1 VTSLSVAKRAHSPY
15 GAQLP
20 TFTPTAHQ
28 YNTNASS
35 NPALPNFSR
44 PSAVY
49 MPNEHPVARKGSPL
63 APPLELQKHRPRQ
76 HSQGFFEPSL
86 PTASLREDSNMMA
99 RDLTASAIAA
109 QAAMQHQQHMRKR
122 SQTVPSPQLSDGSAD
137 GRRNSK
143 QHSPDPPHTKLPSQS
158 KEKET
163 FPGYHNGLVGT
174 NSASLAASAAF
185 PRSGSGTGTPQI
197 ASTTNLE
204 QHSEGKE
211 GKVKGE
217 RSKMKLFSKP
227 KHIGI
232 SRDKEGEK
240 KDKPLPSP
248 NKMNFTAPSGLSRMV
263 NASTTSLA
271 ESVSSAN
278 SSMYTLNNSSSS
290 TMIPAERMV
299 SGEGREKSHRHHFL
313 SRQKMKLKD
322 KSDDHYGL
330 PLSSASS
337 TSKPLDPS
345 APQSL
350 YSFTP
355 SSPGGGSNSFSKSV
369 SGLDLR
375 HGGRALREKKK
386 EEKSS
391 LSTSLE
397 PPFRD
402 TDSISEWGGSTNVGT
417 GDASSYLGSTPT
429 LTNSLF
435 SSHTPTIPNSTIQG
449 FGLNNMSAEDA
460 WDFLKAKLLVVFEG
474 EDVRIAVEDLN
485 RLVSI
490 HITRCIQ
497 KHAPIIIVEDLRD
510 LLHTGFASL
519 SHTLRSI
526 PDDRLVPHL
535 VRMWLFV
542 FGTILPFMQAVFLP
556 LDLEFKG
563 HGTIMSVREA
573 QEFWGALPESE
584 SQSLPSSHAGDELDV
599 RRIVLVS
606 FRDVVILPRYDA
618 LKATFSRLSLD
629 SINGNLSST
638 NLLSTSNGG
647 GISPLDLI
655 RPGTAAS
662 LDPSQNSY
670 NSQTSTLLNS
680 GSGTDSLGSRS
691 RAISNVSN
699 TSAPDVQFHSFSSP
713 LSQSTSAQSIRQVPS
728 NTSTT
733 VPGTASNNLLGN
745 NLAPTTS
752 SPPDSSQ
759 VTETV
764 TRMLQCVSVLASVQS
779 GGEEQER
786 MERLSKELKLNWLGR
801 GRTGRNRRGFVG
813 TKIRVRSLRDGKE
826 GDGAE
831 EDMDDTGLGD
841 GGVFGRSLL

>member
-1 VTSLSVAKRAHSPY
+1 
-15 GAQLP
+15 
-20 TFTPTAHQ
+20 
-28 YNTNASS
+28 
-35 NPALPNFSR
+35 
-44 PSAVY
+44 
-49 MPNEHPVARKGSPL
+49 MVARDMS
-63 APPLELQKHRPRQ
+63 
-76 HSQGFFEPSL
+76 
-86 PTASLREDSNMMA
+86 
-99 RDLTASAIAA
+99 ASAIAA
-109 QAAMQHQQHMRKR
+109 QAAMQHQAQHMRKR
-122 SQTVPSPQLSDGSAD
+122 SQTVPSPQLSDGSAE
-137 GRRNSK
+137 GKRNSK

-158 KEKET
+158 KERET

-185 PRSGSGTGTPQI
+185 PRSGTPQT
-197 ASTTNLE
+197 ASTTSLE
-204 QHSEGKE
+204 QQSEGKE
-211 GKVKGE
+211 GKVRGE

-232 SRDKEGEK
+232 TMNKDGEK
-240 KDKPLPSP
+240 KEKPLPSP
-248 NKMNFTAPSGLSRMV
+248 NKMTFQAPSGLSRMV

-271 ESVSSAN
+271 DSVSSAS
-278 SSMYTLNNSSSS
+278 SSMYTLNNASTS
-290 TMIPAERMV
+290 TMIPVERLP
-299 SGEGREKSHRHHFL
+299 SGEGKEKSHRHHFL

-337 TSKPLDPS
+337 TSKPLDPH
-345 APQSL
+345 APSSL

-355 SSPGGGSNSFSKSV
+355 SSPGVGSNSFSKSV

-391 LSTSLE
+391 LSSSLE

-402 TDSISEWGGSTNVGT
+402 TDSISEWGGSPGVG
-417 GDASSYLGSTPT
+417 GSAPGSSYLTSAST

-435 SSHTPTIPNSTIQG
+435 SSHDLTIPNSTLQG
-449 FGLNNMSAEDA
+449 FGLNNMTPEDA
-460 WDFLKAKLLVVFEG
+460 WDFLKAKLLVIFEG

-485 RLVSI
+485 KLVSI
-490 HITRCIQ
+490 HIQRCVQ
-497 KHAPIIIVEDLRD
+497 KHAPSIIVEDLRD
-510 LLHTGFASL
+510 LLATGFASL
-519 SHTLRSI
+519 NHTLRNI
-526 PDDRLVPHL
+526 PDDKLVPHL

-542 FGTILPFMQAVFLP
+542 FGTILPYMQAVFLP

-563 HGTIMSVREA
+563 HGSIMSNREA
-573 QEFWGALPESE
+573 KEFWGAFPESE
-584 SQSLPSSHAGDELDV
+584 SHLSSGGDYAGEELDV

-606 FRDVVILPRYDA
+606 FRDVVILPRYDS

-629 SINGNLSST
+629 SINANLYST
-638 NLLSTSNGG
+638 NLQATSTTNGSG
-647 GISPLDLI
+647 GISPLDLV
-655 RPGTAAS
+655 RPSTAAS
-662 LDPSQNSY
+662 LDPNSLSF

-680 GSGTDSLGSRS
+680 ASGTDSLGSRS

-713 LSQSTSAQSIRQVPS
+713 LSQSTSATEILR
-728 NTSTT
+728 
-733 VPGTASNNLLGN
+733 
-745 NLAPTTS
+745 PTTS
-752 SPPDSSQ
+752 NALTAHSAATNGIPDGTQ

-813 TKIRVRSLRDGKE
+813 TKIRVRSLRDGRDGQNGGVSEERGEE
-826 GDGAE
+826 GC
-831 EDMDDTGLGD
+831 
-841 GGVFGRSLL
+841 VFGRSLL